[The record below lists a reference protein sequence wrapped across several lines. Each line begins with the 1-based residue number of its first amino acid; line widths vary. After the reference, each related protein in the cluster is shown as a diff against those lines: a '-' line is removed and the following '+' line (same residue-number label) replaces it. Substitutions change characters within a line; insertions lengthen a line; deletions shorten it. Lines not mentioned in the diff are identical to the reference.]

1 MQISDKLMS
10 IIEQFDHVNLDDAT
24 RVELMNRT
32 DVKYVFNVNKLPD
45 ILKKAQK
52 NYKVLEINNERIH
65 LYKNQYFD
73 TSDYDMYL
81 DHHNGKRNRYK
92 IRYRNY
98 DVSDVAFLEIKLK
111 TNKNRTI
118 KKRIKNKYS
127 TNLNKGSSEFIET
140 NSPYKCDELT
150 PSLKNDFKRITLV
163 HKTDK
168 ERITLDFNISYTCDF
183 AGIVKTHELPSIAI
197 CEIKREG
204 YTNTSEFMNILR
216 CEDIRQSRMSKYCIG
231 TAILCSD
238 LKKNQFLDKLR
249 YIESIQNSKQ

>member
-1 MQISDKLMS
+1 MKITDKLIS
-10 IIEQFDHVNLDDAT
+10 IVRQFDYVNLDDAN

-45 ILKKAQK
+45 ILRKALD
-52 NYKVLEINNERIH
+52 NYKILEINNERIH

-98 DVSDVAFLEIKLK
+98 DVSDIAFLEIKLK

-118 KKRIKNKYS
+118 KKRIRNKYS
-127 TNLNKGSSEFIET
+127 EDLNKDSSKFVET

-150 PSLKNDFKRITLV
+150 PVLKNNFKRITLI

-168 ERITLDFNISYTCDF
+168 ERITLDFNLSYTCDF
-183 AGIVKTHELPSIAI
+183 AGIVKTHELPKIAI

-204 YTNTSEFMNILR
+204 YTNTSEFMMILR
-216 CEDIRQSRMSKYCIG
+216 SEDIRQSRMSKYCIG
-231 TAILCSD
+231 AAILYSD
-238 LKKNQFLDKLR
+238 LKKNQFKDKLR
-249 YIESIQNSKQ
+249 LIESI